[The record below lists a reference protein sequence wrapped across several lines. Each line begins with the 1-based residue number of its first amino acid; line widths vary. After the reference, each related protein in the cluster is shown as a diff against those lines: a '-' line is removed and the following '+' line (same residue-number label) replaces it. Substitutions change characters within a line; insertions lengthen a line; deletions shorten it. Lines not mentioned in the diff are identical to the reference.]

1 MHPARRTFLPAP
13 RLIVA
18 LAAIVS
24 LHVFAQ
30 QDDMD
35 PREREIREGIRYVQG
50 LQRLYYVD
58 IADLVLKDLSAKYPE
73 AKARLAVHELE
84 GELALGKFDEV
95 KARIAKVPDQNSPE
109 AWAMKLALADAHYA
123 RQNYAEA
130 KGIYESFFKQHEK
143 DVPDALGDFF
153 NDAAYKYAQ
162 MLLNLKERENAVK
175 MYKLLLSQKK
185 KLPQH
190 VERQCLAE
198 MAEISLALA
207 EETEDKAKKAA
218 YCKDVNGWADKLL
231 WVQDLWFG
239 KAIVLKAHALMVNH
253 KAEEAKKLVDDYL
266 PTLTAIH
273 QALVEQEAETGEP
286 LTRVSPMAECRYLLA
301 VMLQAEAERL
311 LSAEGFSVNNAEQKE
326 AVLSLLL
333 GAKVAGKRK
342 GDGAYNHFLNVYL
355 KYPESNWAAEAGER
369 ADAVHAILVDTFHG
383 NVVNQVTDE
392 QTARVRQI
400 QFRDARAL
408 FAQGQIANARER
420 LPQVLNAFP
429 DCPEAIGALGDLV
442 RCYMDAM
449 ATDHDPDAELY
460 ADTVTAHLAE
470 RFCSGK
476 DTMQPAGDEL
486 IRLAENWLEYGRAD
500 KRLQVYDLFFRLY
513 PDHASCPVYLASFG
527 EKAYQ
532 DKDYSSA
539 LNYFQI
545 TANNYTN
552 SPRAFD
558 ALNRIVT
565 IYEETKDLTNAVVAA
580 NTYVKRLETRDR
592 PTQELMTA
600 RFRLANA
607 YKDFGVDILRSG
619 TTNAADLA
627 RGVKAVSVAASSFD
641 KLAETLKNP
650 PDTAQVNDEEKKR
663 NQALREAA
671 LYGKAFCLSQVPGD
685 PERTAKIRAI
695 AIQTYE
701 ALVNDFPKSG
711 SAPNALIQIGSLYAM
726 SKQLDKSEAALSRLR
741 RDYPDSEQAKNA
753 LPMLARNLME
763 LGMREEAVSRYRDM
777 FSATGAKYTPSDI
790 FHASRALLD
799 AREYDLARQ
808 GLDRVLDSA
817 AENPVL
823 LAQARFAECELLVA
837 TKEYAAAVEKL
848 NAFIADYPNYTL
860 MLDAKLLFCTAAS
873 EAGKVEKD
881 AKKRKELF
889 DNAIE
894 AMKDVRK
901 RRTTPLDKAQADVE
915 IGRIMSRKAKAEAE
929 FGSKERAN
937 EFRGQAAISYQGFI
951 DSADMANAQILPL
964 VETAYFESVPLLIE
978 SGEWEIVDENADA
991 YLQTFPHGR
1000 YRTDFISWKNQAKIE
1015 LGGGNK

>member
-1 MHPARRTFLPAP
+1 MHSRQHLLSLSP
-13 RLIVA
+13 RLILAVA
-18 LAAIVS
+18 VFASFAA
-24 LHVFAQ
+24 FAQ
-30 QDDMD
+30 QED
-35 PREREIREGIRYVQG
+35 PEAARERELNEGLRYVKG
-50 LQRLYYVD
+50 LQQYLFAD
-58 IADLVLKDLSAKYPE
+58 IADLVLKELTVKFPE
-73 AKARLAVHELE
+73 AKAKLAVLELE
-84 GELALGKFDEV
+84 GELARGKFDEV
-95 KARIAKVPDQNSPE
+95 KARIAREPNQNSPE
-109 AWAMKLALADAHYA
+109 TWAMKLALADSYYA
-123 RQNYAEA
+123 FGKYPEA
-130 KGIYESFFKQHEK
+130 KGIYEGFFKQYEK
-143 DVPDALGDFF
+143 DVPEALGAFY
-153 NDAAYKYAQ
+153 NDSAYKYAQ
-162 MLLNLKERENAVK
+162 MLLNLKERENALK
-175 MYKLLLSQKK
+175 MYKLLLGQKK
-185 KLPQH
+185 KLPEH

-198 MAEISLALA
+198 MAEIALSLADD
-207 EETEDKAKKAA
+207 EKDKAKQGALLKEV
-218 YCKDVNGWADKLL
+218 DGWANKLL
-231 WVQDLWFG
+231 WKQDLWFG
-239 KAIVLKAHALMVNH
+239 KAIVLKAHALMINH
-253 KAEEAKKLVDDYL
+253 KADDAKKLVNDYM

-301 VMLQAEAERL
+301 VMLQAEADRIMAE
-311 LSAEGFSVNNAEQKE
+311 EGFSVNNAEKRE
-326 AVLSLLL
+326 EVLSLFL
-333 GAKVAGKRK
+333 GSKEAGKRK
-342 GDGAYNHFLNVYL
+342 GDGAYNHFLNVYMQ
-355 KYPESNWAAEAGER
+355 YPESNWAADAGER
-369 ADAVHAILVDTFHG
+369 AEAVRSILVDTFG
-383 NVVNQVTDE
+383 GKVQSPVTEE

-408 FAQGQIANARER
+408 FAQGQIDNARDR
-420 LPQVLNAFP
+420 LIQVLNSFP
-429 DCPEAIGALGDLV
+429 DCPEAIPALGDLA
-442 RCYMDAM
+442 RCYMQGIQDN
-449 ATDHDPDAELY
+449 PDAELY
-460 ADTVTAHLAE
+460 TDTVIGHLAE
-470 RFCSGK
+470 RFCSGSDK
-476 DTMQPAGDEL
+476 MQPAGDEL